1 MSSWNVHKAKHSPPP
16 CKQSTHARSDPGVS
30 AIHFCANCAKIST
43 APSTKSSTGIRH
55 YATYTMRISR
65 TTMPGRRRAFIIRSH
80 AVGRAPGET
89 LRWIQKQLQAMRRQ
103 RNSSKSNTQPYLVE
117 LPGVIQPM
125 PDTDG
130 PSVQWNDTGTEMNP
144 VATLTKE
151 HPIVV
156 SQGKTVYVALSSR
169 DVKSI
174 PLKHLPSEV

>member
-1 MSSWNVHKAKHSPPP
+1 MCKLCKDFYSSKYQVFDRDPHLRDVYDENFKND
-16 CKQSTHARSDPGVS
+16 HA
-30 AIHFCANCAKIST
+30 
-43 APSTKSSTGIRH
+43 
-55 YATYTMRISR
+55 
-65 TTMPGRRRAFIIRSH
+65 RRRAFIIRSH

-103 RNSSKSNTQPYLVE
+103 RNSSKSKTQTGLAD
-117 LPGVIQPM
+117 LPVVIQPM
-125 PDTDG
+125 PYKPTILHRNITDG

-144 VATLTKE
+144 VATLTQE

-156 SQGKTVYVALSSR
+156 SQGKTVYVALLSR

>member
-1 MSSWNVHKAKHSPPP
+1 MCKLCKDFYSSKYQVFDRDPHLRDVYDENFKND
-16 CKQSTHARSDPGVS
+16 HA
-30 AIHFCANCAKIST
+30 
-43 APSTKSSTGIRH
+43 
-55 YATYTMRISR
+55 
-65 TTMPGRRRAFIIRSH
+65 RRRAFIIRSH

-130 PSVQWNDTGTEMNP
+130 RSVQWNDTGTEMNP
-144 VATLTKE
+144 VATLAQE

-156 SQGKTVYVALSSR
+156 SQGKTVYVALLYR